1 MTASAIADFLIL
13 DRRLPRSLA
22 FCISQVVAQLDALAD
37 DYGVRMPSN
46 DMAGTLNKDM
56 KSRDI
61 STIFDDG
68 LHQFI
73 SEFIAKNN
81 ALGLQIETDFRF
93 NK

>member
-1 MTASAIADFLIL
+1 
-13 DRRLPRSLA
+13 
-22 FCISQVVAQLDALAD
+22 
-37 DYGVRMPSN
+37 MPSN